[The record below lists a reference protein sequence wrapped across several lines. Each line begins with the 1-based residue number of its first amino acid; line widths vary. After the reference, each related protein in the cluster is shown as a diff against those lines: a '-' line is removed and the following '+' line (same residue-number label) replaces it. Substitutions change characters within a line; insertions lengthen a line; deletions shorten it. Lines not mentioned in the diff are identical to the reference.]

1 MNKTIVTSLIILVMI
16 VGVTAYLNRG
26 NIADRQEMQDNAQII
41 LLENGEEIKTVD
53 MTFIKKQ
60 GEKTFNKE
68 LDTSETGPELQT
80 YTGVLLKSVIEE
92 AGIKLDNKTQ
102 VIVKAVDGYTVALTA
117 VEVRK
122 NDNVY
127 IVYKNN
133 GQYLQEKSKGGT
145 GPYRIVIRD
154 DQFGQRWCK
163 FVMEVNIK

>member
-1 MNKTIVTSLIILVMI
+1 MNKTIVISLIVLIMI

-26 NIADRQEMQDNAQII
+26 NIADRQEMQDNAQIT
-41 LLENGEEIKTVD
+41 LMENGEEIKTVD
-53 MTFIKKQ
+53 MTFIKNQ
-60 GEKTFNKE
+60 GEKTFNKK

-80 YTGVLLKSVIEE
+80 YTGVLLKRVIEE
-92 AGIKLDNKTQ
+92 AGIKLDNKNQ

-117 VEVRK
+117 AEVRK
-122 NDNVY
+122 DDNVY
-127 IVYKNN
+127 IVYKNS
-133 GQYLQEKSKGGT
+133 GEYLQEKSKGGT

>member
-68 LDTSETGPELQT
+68 LDTSETGPEIQT

-92 AGIKLDNKTQ
+92 AGIKLDNKNQ
-102 VIVKAVDGYTVALTA
+102 VIVKAVDGYTVALTVA
-117 VEVRK
+117 EVRK
-122 NDNVY
+122 DDNVY

-133 GQYLQEKSKGGT
+133 GEYLQEKSKGGT

>member
-68 LDTSETGPELQT
+68 LDTSETGPEIQT

-117 VEVRK
+117 AEVRK
-122 NDNVY
+122 DDNVY

-133 GQYLQEKSKGGT
+133 GEYLQEKSKGGT